1 MWAILV
7 LRALSRS
14 VRRTDDMRVKKEI
27 EKADRHPGHRVLVE
41 WQARFFAVTR

>member
-14 VRRTDDMRVKKEI
+14 VRRTDDMRVRREI
-27 EKADRHPGHRVLVE
+27 EKADRHPAPRVLVE
-41 WQARFFAVTR
+41 WQAQLFAVTQ